1 MIQNINK
8 SCLGTGLIFG
18 IWDVNMLCIAYEYRF
33 NNTLIN
39 PPTQLLEP
47 TSPMILSASIPFSL
61 LQLEE
66 LPTVSYVET
75 KKQRPSRHMLH
86 ALIHAYSLNNKVGID
101 KYESDIERLVPSLKK
116 GSSRLMSTVRNWAFI
131 YYALQARCSNRMI
144 SAMLFDLSG
153 SQWRSLRA
161 RFLKHIDEYEY
172 SELSNPCWDE
182 ISDRIWK
189 CCTSSNFKCSEVTGC
204 FDFLDSTLKLRG
216 SKKFNT
222 NELINLIKLWN
233 TNLSS
238 RSQRPDS
245 YFKGDFSQFLKIYS
259 KDLMGKHFSLTHK
272 VIRKDGTARTI
283 VEPNIYGQKI
293 PANVVN
299 KDSVYFFMGFAACL
313 AVLCMKK
320 YDLSEKSAALVS
332 LYTLKHSPFF
342 NYQPGKTSKQSSLW
356 PQFINNNHLVAIISK
371 VQSFL
376 NYLKQSAHHDG
387 PFDYCAWALKGFPDK
402 WSEKYLN
409 QIPSTEKNS
418 ELIKNFCGSFNK
430 KHLKNTSHNPHR
442 H

>member
-1 MIQNINK
+1 MIQNIHK
-8 SCLGTGLIFG
+8 SCFDTGLIFG
-18 IWDVNMLCIAYEYRF
+18 IWTVNTLSIEYEYRF
-33 NNTLIN
+33 NDKLSN
-39 PPTQLLEP
+39 PPTRLFNP
-47 TSPMILSASIPFSL
+47 TSPMILSASIPFSS

-86 ALIHAYSLNNKVGID
+86 ALIQAYSLKDKVRID
-101 KYESDIERLVPSLKK
+101 QYESDIERLVPSLKK
-116 GSSRLMSTVRNWAFI
+116 GSSRLMLTVRNWAFI

-144 SAMLFDLSG
+144 SAMFFDLSG
-153 SQWRSLRA
+153 SQWRSLQA
-161 RFLKHIDEYEY
+161 RFLKNIDE
-172 SELSNPCWDE
+172 SDSSDLSNPCWNE

-189 CCTSSNFKCSEVTGC
+189 CCTSSNFKCSEITG
-204 FDFLDSTLKLRG
+204 FIDFLVSTLKLRG
-216 SKKFNT
+216 SKEFNT

-233 TNLSS
+233 TDSSS

-245 YFKGDFSQFLKIYS
+245 NFKGDFGQFLKIYS
-259 KDLMGKHFSLTHK
+259 KGLMGHHFSVTHK
-272 VIRKDGTARTI
+272 VTKKDGTSRTV

-320 YDLSEKSAALVS
+320 YDLSEKNAALVS

-342 NYQPGKTSKQSSLW
+342 NYRPGQTSKQSSLW
-356 PQFINNNHLVAIISK
+356 PQFIKDKRMVAIVSK
-371 VQSFL
+371 VKSFL
-376 NYLKQSAHHDG
+376 SYMKQSARHDG
-387 PFDYCAWALKGFPDK
+387 PFDYSAWALKGFPVN
-402 WSEKYLN
+402 WSESGLN
-409 QIPSTEKNS
+409 RIPSTEKNS
-418 ELIKNFCGSFNK
+418 ELIKNFSGSFNQ